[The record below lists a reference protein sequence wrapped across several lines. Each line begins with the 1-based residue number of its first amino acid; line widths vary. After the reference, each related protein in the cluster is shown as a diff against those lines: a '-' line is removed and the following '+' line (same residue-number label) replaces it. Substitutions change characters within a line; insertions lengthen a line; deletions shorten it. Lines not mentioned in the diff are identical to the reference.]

1 MREKLEG
8 MIDGIFDLLWLYSDD
23 KSPYSQGCDLSSG
36 HIWPYESWTIKK
48 AEHQRIDAFKL
59 WWWRRLLRAL
69 GLQGNQASQSYRIL
83 SLNIQWKN
91 WCWRWVSN
99 TLATW
104 CKELTYWN
112 WPWCW
117 ERLRAGG
124 EGDDRGWDGW
134 MASLTQRTWVWA
146 SSGSWWQSGKPGVLQ
161 SMKLQRIEHD
171 WTEQIFYSVDIR
183 KWFGQVLNISVIYL
197 ELTERLI
204 FIIPSRIKN

>member
-1 MREKLEG
+1 MAFALAMYR
-8 MIDGIFDLLWLYSDD
+8 
-23 KSPYSQGCDLSSG
+23 C
-36 HIWPYESWTIKK
+36 ESWTTKK
-48 AEHQRIDAFKL
+48 VVCQRIGAFKL

-69 GLQGNQASQSYRIL
+69 GLQGNQASQSYRIS
-83 SLNIQWKN
+83 SLNIQWKD
-91 WCWRWVSN
+91 WCWSWNSN

-117 ERLRAGG
+117 ERFRAGG
-124 EGDDRGWDGW
+124 EGDNRGWDGW
-134 MASLTQRTWVWA
+134 MASLTQWTWVWA